1 MRTSVVSTAA
11 LIALVGA
18 TSPGA
23 QAQLPQSMPA
33 GGVAVFKSGVDVVNL
48 AVTVTDAK
56 GRFITNLAEVDF
68 EVLEEGVHQP
78 LTLFTRE
85 DLPVSLAILLDTSA
99 SMETKLAQAQN
110 AAVRFVRTLHPA
122 DEAQVVKFSQRAE
135 VVQDFTSDGPQ
146 LETAIRA
153 THATGDTALYTAIYV
168 ALKDLARRGTN
179 GELRRRAVV
188 VLTDGEDTASSITDE
203 QVLDLARRIGIGVY
217 GVGLYGG
224 EAPAASRPLN
234 PDPSTFFFSALGRAT
249 GGQAHFLKTAS
260 QLDGVYDRLAQ
271 ELRSQYALGYIS
283 TNPARD
289 GRWRRITVRTTS
301 QVNLELRHKLGYFA
315 PKN

>member
-1 MRTSVVSTAA
+1 MRTSFVSTAA
-11 LIALVGA
+11 LIAFVGA

-23 QAQLPQSMPA
+23 QAQLPQSPPA
-33 GGVAVFKSGVDVVNL
+33 GGLAVFKSGVDVVNL

-56 GRFITNLAEVDF
+56 GRFITDLAQVDF

-78 LTLFTRE
+78 LMLFTRE

-99 SMETKLAQAQN
+99 SMETKLIQAQN
-110 AAVRFVRTLHPA
+110 AAVRFVRTLQPT

-135 VVQDFTSDGPQ
+135 VVQDFTSDRPQ

-153 THATGDTALYTAIYV
+153 TQASGDTALYTALYV

-188 VLTDGEDTASSITDE
+188 VLTDGQDTASSITDE

-224 EAPAASRPLN
+224 EAPSRPLS
-234 PDPSTFFFSALGRAT
+234 PDQSTFFFSALGRAT

>member
-1 MRTSVVSTAA
+1 MRTSFVSTAA
-11 LIALVGA
+11 VIALVGA

-23 QAQLPQSMPA
+23 QAQLPQSPPA
-33 GGVAVFKSGVDVVNL
+33 GGLAVFKSGVDVVNL

-99 SMETKLAQAQN
+99 SMETKLIQAQN
-110 AAVRFVRTLHPA
+110 AAVRFVRTLQPT

-135 VVQDFTSDGPQ
+135 VVQDFTSDRPQ

-153 THATGDTALYTAIYV
+153 TQASGDTALYTALYV

-188 VLTDGEDTASSITDE
+188 VLTDGQDTASSITDE

-217 GVGLYGG
+217 GVGLFGG
-224 EAPAASRPLN
+224 EAPSRPLS
-234 PDPSTFFFSALGRAT
+234 PDQSTFFFSALGRAT

-289 GRWRRITVRTTS
+289 GQWRRITVRTTS
-301 QVNLELRHKLGYFA
+301 KLNLEMRHKLGYFA